1 MTDTNDKN
9 LEAIRSKIDA
19 IDDELLRL
27 LVERFTHTKK
37 IAKAKQNAQLFRP
50 GREADLLRNLFAKT
64 DLSSFVVETLWR
76 QIIATSLAEQKR
88 LTIAIGGVGDVAT
101 GARFRFGASHRY
113 VSSKNTE
120 DAFEALIEGKAD
132 LAAVAHWQITDWLA
146 QLIELR
152 AQNKPIFIAS
162 TSPLVAH
169 PDIEPVVILAS
180 YLPDASDSDITLIHQ
195 NGRIKE
201 IEGYDDNQP
210 NLLGIIQKTCE
221 TST

>member
-1 MTDTNDKN
+1 MTNTNDKD

-19 IDDELLRL
+19 IDDAILRKL
-27 LVERFTHTKK
+27 AERFTHSEK

-50 GREADLLRNLFAKT
+50 GREADLLRSLFAKT
-64 DLSSFVVETLWR
+64 DLSPFVVETLWR
-76 QIIATSLAEQKR
+76 QIIAISLANQKR

-101 GARFRFGASHRY
+101 ATRFRFGASHRY
-113 VSSKNTE
+113 LSHKNTE
-120 DAFEALIEGKAD
+120 DAFSALLHGKAD
-132 LAAVAHWQITDWLA
+132 LAAIAHWQITDWLT

-152 AQNKPIFIAS
+152 KENKPIFIAS

-169 PDIEPVVILAS
+169 PDIEPVVILAP
-180 YLPDASDSDITLIHQ
+180 YLPDASDSDITLTHQ

-201 IEGYDDNQP
+201 IEGYDENAP